1 MKRWKE
7 DIVGIGRLDYFV
19 FKDVPMRESEWGPV
33 IEMRQQIMEMLALRA
48 LVIHRIPIRGT
59 EVRFI
64 RGALRLTIQ
73 EFAAKLHLTHGA
85 IQAWEKAEKARLL
98 PMNEIALRALVAEEL
113 KINIV
118 GHFSELLG
126 VASTPKR
133 IELLAS

>member
-33 IEMRQQIMEMLALRA
+33 IDVRERTMELLALRA
-48 LVIHRIPIRGT
+48 LVTQRIPIRGA

-64 RGALRLTIQ
+64 RGALMLTIQ
-73 EFAAKLHLTHGA
+73 EFASKLHLTHGA
-85 IQAWEKAEKARLL
+85 IQGWEKNPKNRIL
-98 PMNEIALRALVAEEL
+98 PVNEIALRAFAAEEL
-113 KINIV
+113 GLKIL

-126 VASTPKR
+126 VDTTPKR
-133 IELLAS
+133 VELLAG

>member
-7 DIVGIGRLDYFV
+7 DIVGIGQLDYFV
-19 FKDVPMRESEWGPV
+19 FKDVPMRDSEWGPV
-33 IEMRQQIMEMLALRA
+33 IEMRLQTMETLALRA
-48 LVIHRIPIRGT
+48 LVIQRIPIRGL
-59 EVRFI
+59 EVKFI
-64 RGALRLTIQ
+64 RKCLGLTIQ
-73 EFAAKLHLTHGA
+73 EFASKLRLTHGA

-113 KINIV
+113 KIDIV